1 MKTKQEAVDWVNQK
15 EKDVEHEATERYTQ
29 TDYETL
35 PKTISVEEES
45 EKA

>member
-1 MKTKQEAVDWVNQK
+1 MTTKQEAVDWLNQK
-15 EKDVEHEATERYTQ
+15 EKDVEHESTERYTQ

-35 PKTISVEEES
+35 PKTISVESEA